1 MICETRIIYFPGYR
15 LYCISTDNY
24 KRAAEEKVFIV
35 LKSTK
40 IQRKNT
46 KNRQQDNNYNG
57 FDTGKTVVILRKR
70 R

>member
-1 MICETRIIYFPGYR
+1 MKLGFFTSLDIVYIAFQLTTIK
-15 LYCISTDNY
+15 DHQ
-24 KRAAEEKVFIV
+24 KKKVLIV

-46 KNRQQDNNYNG
+46 KKRQQDNNYNG